1 MAVRNRK
8 VILRPGLP
16 PIPPAAPAPKKKA
29 PPRAR
34 RKRKPKPPKPKRKLK
49 RAKKRTLA
57 KRPKKTTRTKQ
68 RKPADCSAA
77 KGAPRAPAVPRRRDD
92 QWRLEQMGLAALVVP
107 KSAPR
112 EVVKAKRPCA
122 NKGADWSKPA
132 GSRVYDAILRVMEPG
147 KLYRM
152 GDIRD
157 ASGLHT
163 NHVKGYVQAVMPDL
177 GLVEKVDAKAVAR
190 RAGPLVAERL
200 RGYRNLWR
208 LTERGIAEAQAV
220 AEADRRGGGYPDEG
234 EAA

>member
-1 MAVRNRK
+1 MVVRNRK

-34 RKRKPKPPKPKRKLK
+34 RKRKPKPPKPKPKLK

-57 KRPKKTTRTKQ
+57 KRPKKTPRPKQ
-68 RKPADCSAA
+68 RKPRPPRTPAA
-77 KGAPRAPAVPRRRDD
+77 PRRRDD

-107 KSAPR
+107 KSTPR
-112 EVVKAKRPCA
+112 EVVRAKRPCA
-122 NKGADWSKPA
+122 NKGNPDWNRPA

-157 ASGLHT
+157 ATGLRP
-163 NHVKGYVQAVMPDL
+163 NHVKGYVQAQLPAR
-177 GLVEKVDAKAVAR
+177 GLVERVDAAEVAR

-200 RGYRNLWR
+200 KGYRNLWR
-208 LTERGIAEAQAV
+208 LTERGIAEAGKV
-220 AEADRRGGGYPDEG
+220 AEADRRGGGYLDEG